1 MPALS
6 AVEVAQLDPSTAPGF
21 AQEDKTVE
29 HVSLDLSSHPAP
41 FQLSS
46 GQIPARN
53 LEPPKHS
60 MAPIDIHL
68 LRREQRE
75 DSDHEISLILENR
88 MEVPTNS
95 SEEPE
100 LERG

>member
-1 MPALS
+1 MS
-6 AVEVAQLDPSTAPGF
+6 PS
-21 AQEDKTVE
+21 
-29 HVSLDLSSHPAP
+29 DLSSHPAP

-46 GQIPARN
+46 GKIH